1 MAAWLAQTAA
11 VEAALDA
18 PGVAGAVP
26 YARVVVAAGDGPAAV
41 VEVAGVRWP
50 GAW

>member
-11 VEAALDA
+11 AEEALDA

-26 YARVVVAAGDGPAAV
+26 YARVVVAAVGGPAAA
-41 VEVAGVRWP
+41 VEVADVRWP